1 MPAPYLLQCWK
12 TKARDTVQPFCIYS
26 DSAAEL
32 RERAAAILDNGEYRY
47 LTLSCWIPSAD
58 RWEERELFE
67 AR

>member
-1 MPAPYLLQCWK
+1 MGAPYLLQCWK

-32 RERAAAILDNGEYRY
+32 RERAEAILDGGEYRY
-47 LTLSCWIPSAD
+47 LALSRWIPGPD
-58 RWEERELFE
+58 CWEERELFE